1 LFFFISSRSLCSVIS
16 LTHSLSLS
24 HVFEKTVKMSR
35 IPKNFRSRQTFRNSS
50 CTTDLRPT
58 PAHRVRSDS
67 TKIETSCD
75 FIKIASLESCRN
87 NSSKTVDR
95 GKYHSRLE
103 PAAGAKAVK
112 IWVAFYAKI
121 SKIGPLHKKLAAD
134 TVFFC
139 HCIMGKLCKDG
150 MLGSAEIAEERF
162 GCVVHKKG
170 VKM

>member
-1 LFFFISSRSLCSVIS
+1 
-16 LTHSLSLS
+16 
-24 HVFEKTVKMSR
+24 MSR

-58 PAHRVRSDS
+58 PARRVRSDS

-121 SKIGPLHKKLAAD
+121 SKIVPLHKKLAAD

-139 HCIMGKLCKDG
+139 HRKLHYGKIM
-150 MLGSAEIAEERF
+150 
-162 GCVVHKKG
+162 
-170 VKM
+170 